1 MSESTNRSVQDNP
14 AMVDDFLEF
23 GGGFSTSVRCQISFS
38 SHKNEIPGGPTVSAE
53 S

>member
-23 GGGFSTSVRCQISFS
+23 GGGFSTSTGGQINVS
-38 SHKNEIPGGPTVSAE
+38 SHKNGIQGGPTVWTE
-53 S
+53 C